1 MKTFPIPSA
10 PAGPG
15 GEDKPKPVNKDDD
28 RDTDSYARG
37 GFVKG
42 EGARAAS
49 YAVGGPVY
57 GRTRDFMKEP
67 SPFRDDQDFPPGKRK
82 NMPEDQAYEKSGKG
96 APGKDKSAVKTPLPR
111 K

>member
-15 GEDKPKPVNKDDD
+15 GEDKPKPVNKDDY
-28 RDTDSYARG
+28 RDAPSYAKG
-37 GFVKG
+37 GDVK
-42 EGARAAS
+42 ACS
-49 YAVGGPVY
+49 YAEGGPVL
-57 GRTRDFMKEP
+57 GRARDFMKEP

-82 NMPEDQAYEKSGKG
+82 TMPEDQAYEKSGKG
-96 APGKDKSAVKTPLPR
+96 APGKDKSAVKTPIPR